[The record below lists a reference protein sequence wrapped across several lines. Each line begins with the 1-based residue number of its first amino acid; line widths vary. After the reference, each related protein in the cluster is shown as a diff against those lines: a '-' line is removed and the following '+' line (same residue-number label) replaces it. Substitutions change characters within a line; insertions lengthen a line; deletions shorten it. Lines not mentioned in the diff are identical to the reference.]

1 MVMYTLTNFDT
12 KGITYFA
19 LPRFM
24 YVLRMSL
31 TISIDYLTKQYK
43 MVDLCNRDGLCS
55 LWGESGNF
63 LYCLHV
69 FQVRGV
75 TLHVTYL
82 LHGAESLRS

>member
-1 MVMYTLTNFDT
+1 MYTLTNFDT

-55 LWGESGNF
+55 L
-63 LYCLHV
+63 
-69 FQVRGV
+69 
-75 TLHVTYL
+75 
-82 LHGAESLRS
+82 